1 MDVLIAYCGLKRVK
15 DFQIKNMSY
24 NPKDTD

>member
-1 MDVLIAYCGLKRVK
+1 MDVPVAYWGLKRVK
-15 DFQIKNMSY
+15 DFQMKNMSY